1 MCADSAKP
9 AETVTATIDLTFAGR
24 KGRLEVP
31 VPTGPTRPVEL
42 LPLLRS
48 LTDTFVRIAVENV
61 ESTGASI
68 SCRKG
73 CGACCRQLVP
83 ISEVEAESIR
93 DIVQQLPEARRAVVI
108 ERFEQARQRL
118 GAAGLLESLRAPAQC
133 TREDLLPLGV
143 AYFEQR
149 IPCPFLEEE
158 SCSIHDDRPL
168 SCREYLVVSPAA
180 NCARPTPST
189 IDCVKMPVKVSNAM
203 RHLDPDTADTSPPWI
218 PLVLALEWP
227 ATDRIGGE
235 PRTGTAQVAALLGHL
250 FGQEI
255 EEPKTATATADPTSC
270 APVTP

>member
-9 AETVTATIDLTFAGR
+9 AETVTATIDLTYAGR
-24 KGRLEVP
+24 KGRLEIS
-31 VPTGPTRPVEL
+31 VPTGPTRAIEL

-48 LTDTFVRIAVENV
+48 LTDTFVRIAIENV
-61 ESTGASI
+61 ESTGARI

-83 ISEVEAESIR
+83 VSEVEVESIR
-93 DIVQQLPEARRAVVI
+93 DIVQQLPEARRSVVI
-108 ERFEQARQRL
+108 ERFEQARRRL
-118 GAAGLLESLRAPAQC
+118 GEAGLLESLRAPAQC

-143 AYFEQR
+143 AYFEQG

-189 IDCVKMPVKVSNAM
+189 IDCVKMPVKVSNAIG
-203 RHLDPDTADTSPPWI
+203 HLEPDTTNTSPPWI

-227 ATDRIGGE
+227 ATDWNQCT
-235 PRTGTAQVAALLGHL
+235 PRTGPSRVAALLTHL

-255 EEPKTATATADPTSC
+255 AEPETATTTADPSS
-270 APVTP
+270 